1 MRRAEQTEYHPG
13 FRYHLP
19 AALERM
25 ASRQSSDSS
34 ASAAETNPVNPAV
47 MRTLRHNNAESM
59 LDTNSQFERLISG
72 QETEMGEAPPAYVF
86 SPGCVVQVA

>member
-1 MRRAEQTEYHPG
+1 MRQTEYHPG
-13 FRYHLP
+13 FLYNLP

-25 ASRQSSDSS
+25 ASRQSSDSG
-34 ASAAETNPVNPAV
+34 ASIAETNPVNPAV
-47 MRTLRHNNAESM
+47 MRTLQHNNAESM

-86 SPGCVVQVA
+86 SPGRVVQVA